1 MPALNECVSLKFY
14 VSDLVKRYPFNFH
27 FEYVSSTFQYKSLV
41 TMETII
47 GTADKIIIL
56 IIILS

>member
-1 MPALNECVSLKFY
+1 
-14 VSDLVKRYPFNFH
+14 
-27 FEYVSSTFQYKSLV
+27 
-41 TMETII
+41 METII